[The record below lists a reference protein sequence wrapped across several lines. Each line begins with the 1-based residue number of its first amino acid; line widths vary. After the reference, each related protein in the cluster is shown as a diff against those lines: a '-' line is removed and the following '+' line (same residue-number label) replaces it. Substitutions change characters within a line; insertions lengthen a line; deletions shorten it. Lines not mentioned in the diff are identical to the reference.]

1 MNSSVATSRWPTALW
16 LVSVFACAVVVVRS
30 HFVADMSAFLPR
42 KPTAQQQILVDEVT
56 RGSLSRT
63 LLLGI
68 EGATV
73 AQRALLSRE
82 LAQSMHRSGN
92 FALIS
97 NGESSD
103 EESEAE
109 LLLRYRY
116 LLSRRVTPERFTVA
130 GLHQAIASNIEN
142 LAGSL
147 GGGLKDLFA
156 RDPTGEMLELISDLA
171 SVNRPR
177 SVDGVWVSR
186 NGQRAI
192 LIAVTRADGADT
204 DAQERLLQSIRAAFE
219 QATRANHVVD
229 AQLLISG
236 SAVFAVDA
244 RAVIKSEVS
253 RLSVI
258 GALGVVSLLLLAFRS
273 VRALGL
279 CLMPVLTGALAG
291 TVAVSL
297 WFGTVHGITIGFGST
312 LIGEAVD
319 YSIYYFIQSQPR
331 PVVTN
336 ESSGSATR
344 RWLEEFWPTIRLG
357 MLTSICGF
365 SALVFSDFP
374 GLAQLGVYSIAGLIA
389 AALVTRFVLPQ
400 FALQVRPL
408 RLDTRLTAAFDR
420 GAAVL
425 QKMPTLVLVVSVG
438 ALLFLVARHGE
449 IWNPALSGLS
459 PVSIKSQQLDESLR
473 ADLGAPQMRFL
484 LVIQAPSE
492 EQALRGAEVLSDQLR
507 ALQARQIIDSFESPS
522 KLVPS
527 LASERLRQ
535 AALPDANVLA
545 QRLAKA
551 LVGLPVRPERLRPFL
566 ADVAAARQL
575 PLLTREQLGQ
585 TDLALSFDALLMRG
599 TYGVTAFSPV
609 RQRISED
616 TVTTDVEESRVAAV
630 STALQEATRLA
641 QEGLH
646 SLGERESRIAFIDM
660 TEESVQ
666 IYARYFN
673 EILALSGFGMLAI
686 VLLLTY
692 SLRDLKRTA
701 AVLLPLGLAVLLVM
715 AGLVAL
721 GEKLNLLHLVG
732 MLLIVAV
739 GSNYALFFNR
749 GSFSRESK
757 TGLPLPATLLSLLLA
772 NACTSI
778 CFGVLSFSTVP
789 VLHAL
794 GVTVAPGAILALLL
808 SIVFTL
814 NLGHRD
820 GASK

>member
-1 MNSSVATSRWPTALW
+1 VARSRWPTALW
-16 LVSVFACAVVVVRS
+16 LVLVLACAVVVARS

-82 LAQSMHRSGN
+82 LAQSMRGSGN
-92 FALIS
+92 FALIG
-97 NGESSD
+97 NGENTD
-103 EESEAE
+103 ESREAE

-116 LLSRRVTPERFTVA
+116 LASRRVTPDRFTVA

-147 GGGLKDLFA
+147 GGGLKDLFT

-171 SVNRPR
+171 SVSRPH
-177 SVDGVWVSR
+177 SVDGVWMSR
-186 NGQRAI
+186 NDQRAI

-204 DAQERLLQSIRAAFE
+204 DAQERLLKSTRAAFE
-219 QATRANHVVD
+219 QAARVNDIVD

-236 SAVFAVDA
+236 SSVFAVDA
-244 RAVIKSEVS
+244 RGVIKSEVA
-253 RLSVI
+253 RLSII
-258 GALGVVSLLLLAFRS
+258 GALGMMSLLLLAFRS
-273 VRALGL
+273 PRALGL
-279 CLMPVLTGALAG
+279 CLVPVLTGALAG
-291 TVAVSL
+291 TAAVSL

-331 PVVTN
+331 
-336 ESSGSATR
+336 EALSGEDSGCAR
-344 RWLEEFWPTIRLG
+344 GQWLEEFWPTIRLG

-365 SALVFSDFP
+365 SALVFSGFP
-374 GLAQLGVYSIAGLIA
+374 GLAQLGVYSIAGLVA

-400 FALQVRPL
+400 FALRARPL
-408 RLDTRLTAAFDR
+408 RLDARLAAAFDR

-425 QKMPTLVLVVSVG
+425 QKMPTLIWVASAA
-438 ALLFLVARHGE
+438 ALLFLVARHGA

-459 PVSIKSQQLDESLR
+459 PVSIRSQQLDESLR

-484 LVIQAPSE
+484 MVIQAPSQ
-492 EQALRGAEVLSDQLR
+492 EQALRGAELLSDQLR
-507 ALQARQIIDSFESPS
+507 ALQARQVIDSFESPS

-527 LASERLRQ
+527 LASQRLRQ
-535 AALPDANVLA
+535 AALPDADVLA

-551 LVGLPVRPERLRPFL
+551 LEGLPVRPERLRPFL

-575 PLLTREQLGQ
+575 PPLTREQLGQ
-585 TDLALSFDALLMRG
+585 TDLAASFDALMMQG
-599 TYGVTAFSPV
+599 THGVTAFLPV
-609 RQRISED
+609 RQRTSQD
-616 TVTTDVEESRVAAV
+616 AVSAGVEESRAAAV
-630 STALQEATRLA
+630 STALQQAARVA
-641 QEGLH
+641 QEDLRGQ
-646 SLGERESRIAFIDM
+646 GEPETRIAFIDM
-660 TEESVQ
+660 TYESVQ
-666 IYARYFN
+666 IYAKYFN
-673 EILALSGFGMLAI
+673 EILALSGFGILAI

-692 SLRDLKRTA
+692 SLRDFKRTA

-739 GSNYALFFNR
+739 GSNYALFFDR
-749 GSFSRESK
+749 SSLPRESK
-757 TGLPLPATLLSLLLA
+757 TGLPRPTTLLSLLLA

-808 SIVFTL
+808 SIVFTPS
-814 NLGHRD
+814 LGQRD